1 MNKAVKQ
8 VTSLKFIQ
16 SLGSSFIS
24 LIKLALSSHAA
35 RSAPPTRDFFKSW
48 RWSTNCR
55 KRPLL
60 VYSLLILEKCLRVD
74 LALKA
79 DFFTFL
85 FSFFL
90 TGSRRL
96 WHLSGKSVVLSMCNE
111 CFKYLV
117 FILRLTRTSF

>member
-8 VTSLKFIQ
+8 VTSLKLIQ
-16 SLGSSFIS
+16 SLGSSFMS

-35 RSAPPTRDFFKSW
+35 RSAPPTRDVFKSW

-85 FSFFL
+85 FSFFFNWQQKIMAPV
-90 TGSRRL
+90 RKKRCPF
-96 WHLSGKSVVLSMCNE
+96 HVQ
-111 CFKYLV
+111 
-117 FILRLTRTSF
+117 